1 MSPLLVTDQI
11 IIISYKTEIVFYQ
24 SILYLH
30 FMDKK
35 LSFIQESFT
44 IQEVE
49 ILNRYFTNTDK
60 PVFGLINLPDVVKGA
75 LFARYSRS
83 NKSLRRL
90 FLDEF
95 YSHSTNLATDGTST
109 AGLERASS
117 LYDKMILDFGDDSVA
132 QLGGAHIACEQVSNV
147 VTKVIEKGR
156 LASYLEQST
165 RYVYYNQK
173 INGQY
178 HYVTPPEIRGSES
191 ECLYRGYMDSLFDT
205 YTIILN
211 ELTPLLKNKYPKG
224 EKQTERAWEATIR
237 AKACDIV
244 RGLLPAS
251 TRSNLGIY
259 ANGQAFEYML
269 VKMYASD
276 NSEVIQYADMILQEL
291 RKIIPAFL
299 TRVDLEN
306 RGKLWSQYIKDI
318 LSDMNIVSK
327 NLFRSD
333 TPTIPARHTQNEV
346 NLVSWDKDGLNKIMQ
361 SILFEYTFSP
371 EAEIRE
377 KINAFTEEEKL
388 DILKK
393 YCGNRQNRRHKPG
406 RALETISYKFEVL
419 SDYGAFRDLQRHRM
433 LTLQWQKLSPQNGY
447 IIPIELEGLPRL
459 KKSYEDALI
468 KAEKIYEQLNKVFG
482 EEIAQYAI
490 PFAYRVRYEINMN
503 LREAIHF
510 IELRSQKQGHY
521 SYRKVCIDMYDSIIN
536 KAGHRFVDNCM
547 EFVDRNFYD
556 LSREDAENKKDKN
569 VK

>member
-1 MSPLLVTDQI
+1 MSKQ
-11 IIISYKTEIVFYQ
+11 
-24 SILYLH
+24 LY
-30 FMDKK
+30 
-35 LSFIQESFT
+35 FIQESFT
-44 IQEVE
+44 DQELE
-49 ILNRYFTNTDK
+49 ILNKYFTNTDK

-95 YSHSTNLATDGTST
+95 YTHSTKLTTDSMPV
-109 AGLERASS
+109 AGMERASS

-132 QLGGAHIACEQVSNV
+132 QLGGAHIACEQVSNIL
-147 VTKVIEKGR
+147 TKIIEKGR
-156 LASYLEQST
+156 IASYLEQST
-165 RYVYYNQK
+165 RYVYYNKK

-178 HYVTPPEIRGSES
+178 HYVIPPEIAGSPLES
-191 ECLYRGYMDSLFDT
+191 LYKEYMDFLFDT
-205 YTIILN
+205 YTEILE
-211 ELTPLLKNKYPKG
+211 ELTPILKKKYPQG
-224 EKQTERAWEATIR
+224 EKQTDRAWEAIIR

-251 TRSNLGIY
+251 TRSNLGVY

-276 NSEVIQYADMILQEL
+276 NAEVIQYADMILHEL

-318 LSDMNIVSK
+318 HSDMNGVTKSLLKKETVALPI
-327 NLFRSD
+327 
-333 TPTIPARHTQNEV
+333 RHTQNEV
-346 NLVSWDKDGLNKIMQ
+346 NLITWDKDGLDKIIQ
-361 SILFEYTFSP
+361 SILFEYTFES
-371 EAEIRE
+371 E
-377 KINAFTEEEKL
+377 KDIQKRIETFTEEEKR

-433 LTLQWQKLSPQNGY
+433 LTLEWQKLSPRNGY
-447 IIPIELEGLPRL
+447 IIPIELEDLPRL
-459 KKSYEDALI
+459 KKLYENALI
-468 KAEKIYEQLNKVFG
+468 KSEGIYEKINDAFG
-482 EEIAQYAI
+482 EEVAQYVI
-490 PFAYRVRYEINMN
+490 PFAYRVRYEICMN
-503 LREAIHF
+503 LREATHF

-521 SYRKVCIDMYDSIIN
+521 SYRKVCIDMHDLIIN
-536 KAGHRFVDNCM
+536 KAKHDFVDDCM
-547 EFVDRNFYD
+547 KFVDKNFYD
-556 LSREDAENKKDKN
+556 LSREDAENKKDRKL
-569 VK
+569 

>member
-1 MSPLLVTDQI
+1 MSKQ
-11 IIISYKTEIVFYQ
+11 
-24 SILYLH
+24 LY
-30 FMDKK
+30 
-35 LSFIQESFT
+35 FIQESFT
-44 IQEVE
+44 DQELE
-49 ILNRYFTNTDK
+49 ILNKYSTNTDK

-95 YSHSTNLATDGTST
+95 YTHSTKLTTDSMPV
-109 AGLERASS
+109 AGMERASS

-132 QLGGAHIACEQVSNV
+132 QLGGAHIACEQVSNIL
-147 VTKVIEKGR
+147 TKIIEKGR
-156 LASYLEQST
+156 IASYLEQST
-165 RYVYYNQK
+165 RYVYYNKK

-178 HYVTPPEIRGSES
+178 HYVIPPEIAGSPLES
-191 ECLYRGYMDSLFDT
+191 LYKEYMDFLFDT
-205 YTIILN
+205 YTEILE
-211 ELTPLLKNKYPKG
+211 ELTPILKKKYPQG
-224 EKQTERAWEATIR
+224 EKQTDRAWEAIIR

-251 TRSNLGIY
+251 TRSNLGVY

-276 NSEVIQYADMILQEL
+276 NAEVIQYADMILHEL

-318 LSDMNIVSK
+318 HSDMNGVVKSLLKKETVALPI
-327 NLFRSD
+327 
-333 TPTIPARHTQNEV
+333 RHTQNEV
-346 NLVSWDKDGLNKIMQ
+346 NLIAWDKDGLDKIIQ
-361 SILFEYTFSP
+361 SILFEYTFES
-371 EAEIRE
+371 E
-377 KINAFTEEEKL
+377 KDIQKRIETFTEEEKR

-433 LTLQWQKLSPQNGY
+433 LTLEWQKLSPRNGY
-447 IIPIELEGLPRL
+447 IIPIELEDLPRL
-459 KKSYEDALI
+459 KKLYENALI
-468 KAEKIYEQLNKVFG
+468 KSEGIYEKINDAFG
-482 EEIAQYAI
+482 EEVAQYVI
-490 PFAYRVRYEINMN
+490 PFAYRVRYEICMN
-503 LREAIHF
+503 LREATHF

-521 SYRKVCIDMYDSIIN
+521 SYRKVCIDMHDLIIN
-536 KAGHRFVDNCM
+536 KAKHDFVDDCM
-547 EFVDRNFYD
+547 KFVDKNFYD
-556 LSREDAENKKDKN
+556 LSREDAENKKDRKL
-569 VK
+569 

>member
-1 MSPLLVTDQI
+1 MSKQ
-11 IIISYKTEIVFYQ
+11 
-24 SILYLH
+24 LY
-30 FMDKK
+30 
-35 LSFIQESFT
+35 FIQESFT
-44 IQEVE
+44 DQELE
-49 ILNRYFTNTDK
+49 ILNKYFTNTDK

-95 YSHSTNLATDGTST
+95 YTHSTKLTTDSMPV
-109 AGLERASS
+109 AGMERASS

-132 QLGGAHIACEQVSNV
+132 QLGGAHIACEQVSNIL
-147 VTKVIEKGR
+147 TKIIEKGR
-156 LASYLEQST
+156 IASYLEQST
-165 RYVYYNQK
+165 RYVYYNKK

-178 HYVTPPEIRGSES
+178 HYVIPPEIAGSPLES
-191 ECLYRGYMDSLFDT
+191 LYMEYMDFLFDT
-205 YTIILN
+205 YTEILE
-211 ELTPLLKNKYPKG
+211 ELTPILKKKYPQG
-224 EKQTERAWEATIR
+224 EKQTDRAWEAIIR

-251 TRSNLGIY
+251 TRSNLGVY

-276 NSEVIQYADMILQEL
+276 NAEVIQYADMILHEL

-318 LSDMNIVSK
+318 HSDMNGVVKSLLKKETVALPI
-327 NLFRSD
+327 
-333 TPTIPARHTQNEV
+333 RHTQNEV
-346 NLVSWDKDGLNKIMQ
+346 NLIAWDKDGLDKIIQ
-361 SILFEYTFSP
+361 SILFEYTFES
-371 EAEIRE
+371 E
-377 KINAFTEEEKL
+377 KDIQKRIETFTEEEKR

-433 LTLQWQKLSPQNGY
+433 LTLEWQKLSPRNGY
-447 IIPIELEGLPRL
+447 IIPIELEDLPRL
-459 KKSYEDALI
+459 KKLYENALI
-468 KAEKIYEQLNKVFG
+468 KSEGIYEKINDAFG
-482 EEIAQYAI
+482 EEVAQYVI
-490 PFAYRVRYEINMN
+490 PFAYRVRYEICMN
-503 LREAIHF
+503 LREATHF

-521 SYRKVCIDMYDSIIN
+521 SYRKVCIDMHDLIIN
-536 KAGHRFVDNCM
+536 KAKHDFVDDCM
-547 EFVDRNFYD
+547 KFVDKNFYD
-556 LSREDAENKKDKN
+556 LSREDAENKKDRKL
-569 VK
+569 

>member
-1 MSPLLVTDQI
+1 MSKQ
-11 IIISYKTEIVFYQ
+11 
-24 SILYLH
+24 LY
-30 FMDKK
+30 
-35 LSFIQESFT
+35 FIQESFT
-44 IQEVE
+44 DQELE
-49 ILNRYFTNTDK
+49 ILNKYFTNTDK

-95 YSHSTNLATDGTST
+95 YTHSTKLTTDSMPV
-109 AGLERASS
+109 AGMERASS

-132 QLGGAHIACEQVSNV
+132 QLGGAHIACEQVSNIL
-147 VTKVIEKGR
+147 TKIIEKGR
-156 LASYLEQST
+156 IASYLEQST
-165 RYVYYNQK
+165 RYVYYNKK

-178 HYVTPPEIRGSES
+178 HYVIPPEIAGSPLES
-191 ECLYRGYMDSLFDT
+191 LYKEYMDFLFDT
-205 YTIILN
+205 YTEILE
-211 ELTPLLKNKYPKG
+211 ELTPILKKKYPQG
-224 EKQTERAWEATIR
+224 EKQTDRAWEAIIR

-251 TRSNLGIY
+251 TRSNLGVY

-276 NSEVIQYADMILQEL
+276 NAEVIQYADMILHEL

-318 LSDMNIVSK
+318 HSDMNGVVKSLLKKETVALPI
-327 NLFRSD
+327 
-333 TPTIPARHTQNEV
+333 RHTQNEV
-346 NLVSWDKDGLNKIMQ
+346 NLIAWDKDGLDKIIQ
-361 SILFEYTFSP
+361 SILFEYTFES
-371 EAEIRE
+371 E
-377 KINAFTEEEKL
+377 KDIQKRIETFTEEEKR

-433 LTLQWQKLSPQNGY
+433 LTLEWQKLSPRNGY
-447 IIPIELEGLPRL
+447 IIPIELEDLPRL
-459 KKSYEDALI
+459 KKLYENALI
-468 KAEKIYEQLNKVFG
+468 KSEGIDDKINDAFG
-482 EEIAQYAI
+482 EEVAQYVI
-490 PFAYRVRYEINMN
+490 PFAYRVRYEICMN
-503 LREAIHF
+503 LREATHF

-521 SYRKVCIDMYDSIIN
+521 SYRKVCIDMHDLIIN
-536 KAGHRFVDNCM
+536 KAKHDFVDDCM
-547 EFVDRNFYD
+547 KFVDKNFYD
-556 LSREDAENKKDKN
+556 LSREDAENKKDRKL
-569 VK
+569 

>member
-1 MSPLLVTDQI
+1 MSKQ
-11 IIISYKTEIVFYQ
+11 
-24 SILYLH
+24 LY
-30 FMDKK
+30 
-35 LSFIQESFT
+35 FIQESFT
-44 IQEVE
+44 DQELE
-49 ILNRYFTNTDK
+49 ILNKYFTNTDK

-95 YSHSTNLATDGTST
+95 YTHSTKLTTDSMPV
-109 AGLERASS
+109 AGMERASS

-132 QLGGAHIACEQVSNV
+132 QLGGAHIACEQVSNIL
-147 VTKVIEKGR
+147 TKIIEKGR
-156 LASYLEQST
+156 IASYLEQST
-165 RYVYYNQK
+165 RYVYYNKK

-178 HYVTPPEIRGSES
+178 HYVIPPEIAGSPLES
-191 ECLYRGYMDSLFDT
+191 LYKEYMDFLFDT
-205 YTIILN
+205 YTEILE
-211 ELTPLLKNKYPKG
+211 ELTPILKKKYPQG
-224 EKQTERAWEATIR
+224 EKQTDRAWEAIIR

-251 TRSNLGIY
+251 TRSNLGVY

-276 NSEVIQYADMILQEL
+276 NAEVIQYADMILHEL

-318 LSDMNIVSK
+318 RSEMNGVAKSLLKKETVARPI
-327 NLFRSD
+327 
-333 TPTIPARHTQNEV
+333 RHTQNEV
-346 NLVSWDKDGLNKIMQ
+346 NLIAWDKDGLDKIIQ
-361 SILFEYTFSP
+361 SILFEYTFES
-371 EAEIRE
+371 E
-377 KINAFTEEEKL
+377 KDIQKRIETFTEEEKR

-433 LTLQWQKLSPQNGY
+433 LTLEWQKLSPRNGY
-447 IIPIELEGLPRL
+447 IIPIELEDLPRL
-459 KKSYEDALI
+459 KKLYENALI
-468 KAEKIYEQLNKVFG
+468 KSEGIYEKINDAFG
-482 EEIAQYAI
+482 EEVAQYVI
-490 PFAYRVRYEINMN
+490 PFAYRVRYEICMN
-503 LREAIHF
+503 LREATHF

-521 SYRKVCIDMYDSIIN
+521 SYRKVCIDMHDLIIN
-536 KAGHRFVDNCM
+536 KAKHDFVDDCM
-547 EFVDRNFYD
+547 KFVDKNFYD
-556 LSREDAENKKDKN
+556 LSREDAENKKDRKL
-569 VK
+569 

>member
-1 MSPLLVTDQI
+1 MSKQ
-11 IIISYKTEIVFYQ
+11 
-24 SILYLH
+24 LY
-30 FMDKK
+30 
-35 LSFIQESFT
+35 FIHESFT
-44 IQEVE
+44 DQELE
-49 ILNRYFTNTDK
+49 ILNKYFTNTDK

-95 YSHSTNLATDGTST
+95 YTHSTKLTTDSMPV
-109 AGLERASS
+109 AGMERASS

-132 QLGGAHIACEQVSNV
+132 QLGGAHIACEQVSNIL
-147 VTKVIEKGR
+147 TKIIEKGR
-156 LASYLEQST
+156 IASYLEQST
-165 RYVYYNQK
+165 RYVYYNKK

-178 HYVTPPEIRGSES
+178 HYVIPPEIAGSPLES
-191 ECLYRGYMDSLFDT
+191 LYKEYMDFLFDT
-205 YTIILN
+205 YTEILE
-211 ELTPLLKNKYPKG
+211 ELTPILKKKYPQG
-224 EKQTERAWEATIR
+224 EKQTDRAWEAIIR

-251 TRSNLGIY
+251 TRSNLGVY

-276 NSEVIQYADMILQEL
+276 NAEVIQYADMILHEL

-318 LSDMNIVSK
+318 HSDMNGVVKSLLKKETVALPI
-327 NLFRSD
+327 
-333 TPTIPARHTQNEV
+333 RHTQNEV
-346 NLVSWDKDGLNKIMQ
+346 NLIAWDKDGLDKIIQ
-361 SILFEYTFSP
+361 SILFEYTFES
-371 EAEIRE
+371 E
-377 KINAFTEEEKL
+377 KDIQKRIETFTEEEKR

-433 LTLQWQKLSPQNGY
+433 LTLEWQKLSPRNGY
-447 IIPIELEGLPRL
+447 IIPIELEDLPRL
-459 KKSYEDALI
+459 KKLYENALI
-468 KAEKIYEQLNKVFG
+468 KSEGIYEKINDAFG
-482 EEIAQYAI
+482 EEVAQYVI
-490 PFAYRVRYEINMN
+490 PFAYRVRYEICMN
-503 LREAIHF
+503 LREATHF

-521 SYRKVCIDMYDSIIN
+521 SYRKVCIDMHDLIIN
-536 KAGHRFVDNCM
+536 KAKHDFVDDCM
-547 EFVDRNFYD
+547 KFVDKNFYD
-556 LSREDAENKKDKN
+556 LSREDAENKKDRKL
-569 VK
+569 

>member
-1 MSPLLVTDQI
+1 MSKQ
-11 IIISYKTEIVFYQ
+11 
-24 SILYLH
+24 LY
-30 FMDKK
+30 
-35 LSFIQESFT
+35 FIQESFT
-44 IQEVE
+44 DQELE
-49 ILNRYFTNTDK
+49 ILNKYFTNTDK

-95 YSHSTNLATDGTST
+95 YTHSTKLTTDSMPV
-109 AGLERASS
+109 AGMERASS

-132 QLGGAHIACEQVSNV
+132 QLGGAHIACEQVSNIL
-147 VTKVIEKGR
+147 TKIIEKGR
-156 LASYLEQST
+156 IASYLEQST
-165 RYVYYNQK
+165 RYVYYNKK

-178 HYVTPPEIRGSES
+178 HYVIPPEIAGSPLES
-191 ECLYRGYMDSLFDT
+191 LYKEYMDFLFDT
-205 YTIILN
+205 YTEILE
-211 ELTPLLKNKYPKG
+211 ELTPILKKKYPQG
-224 EKQTERAWEATIR
+224 EKQTDRAWEAIIR

-251 TRSNLGIY
+251 TRSNLGVY

-276 NSEVIQYADMILQEL
+276 NAEVIQYADMILHEL

-318 LSDMNIVSK
+318 HSDMNGVVKSLLKKETVALPI
-327 NLFRSD
+327 
-333 TPTIPARHTQNEV
+333 RHTQNEV
-346 NLVSWDKDGLNKIMQ
+346 NLIAWDKDGLDKIIQ
-361 SILFEYTFSP
+361 SILFEYTFES
-371 EAEIRE
+371 E
-377 KINAFTEEEKL
+377 KDIQKRIETFTEEEKR

-433 LTLQWQKLSPQNGY
+433 LTLEWQKLSPRNGY
-447 IIPIELEGLPRL
+447 IIPIELEDLPRL
-459 KKSYEDALI
+459 KKLYENALI
-468 KAEKIYEQLNKVFG
+468 KSEGIYEKINDAFG
-482 EEIAQYAI
+482 EEVAQYVI
-490 PFAYRVRYEINMN
+490 PFAYRVRYEICMN
-503 LREAIHF
+503 LREATHF

-521 SYRKVCIDMYDSIIN
+521 SYRKVCIDMLDLIIN
-536 KAGHRFVDNCM
+536 KAKHDFVDDCM
-547 EFVDRNFYD
+547 KFVDKNFYD
-556 LSREDAENKKDKN
+556 LSREDAENKKDRKL
-569 VK
+569 

>member
-1 MSPLLVTDQI
+1 MSKQ
-11 IIISYKTEIVFYQ
+11 
-24 SILYLH
+24 LY
-30 FMDKK
+30 
-35 LSFIQESFT
+35 FIQESFT
-44 IQEVE
+44 DQELE
-49 ILNRYFTNTDK
+49 ILNKYFTNTDK

-95 YSHSTNLATDGTST
+95 YTHSTKLTTDSMPV
-109 AGLERASS
+109 AGMERASS

-132 QLGGAHIACEQVSNV
+132 QLGGAHIACEQVSNIL
-147 VTKVIEKGR
+147 TKIIEKGR
-156 LASYLEQST
+156 IASYLEQST
-165 RYVYYNQK
+165 RYVYYNKK

-178 HYVTPPEIRGSES
+178 HYVIPPEIAGSPLES
-191 ECLYRGYMDSLFDT
+191 LYKEYMDFLFDT
-205 YTIILN
+205 YTEILE
-211 ELTPLLKNKYPKG
+211 ELTPILKKKYPQG
-224 EKQTERAWEATIR
+224 EKQTDRAWEAIIR

-251 TRSNLGIY
+251 TRSNLGVY

-276 NSEVIQYADMILQEL
+276 NAEVIQYADMILHEL

-318 LSDMNIVSK
+318 HSDMNGVVKSLLKKETVALPI
-327 NLFRSD
+327 
-333 TPTIPARHTQNEV
+333 RHTQNEV
-346 NLVSWDKDGLNKIMQ
+346 NLIAWDKDGLDKIIQ
-361 SILFEYTFSP
+361 SILFEYTFES
-371 EAEIRE
+371 E
-377 KINAFTEEEKL
+377 KDIQKRIEAFTEEEKR

-433 LTLQWQKLSPQNGY
+433 LTLEWQKLSPRNGY
-447 IIPIELEGLPRL
+447 IIPIELEDLPRL
-459 KKSYEDALI
+459 KKLYENALI
-468 KAEKIYEQLNKVFG
+468 KSEGIYEKINDAFG
-482 EEIAQYAI
+482 EEVAQYVI
-490 PFAYRVRYEINMN
+490 PFAYRVRYEICMN
-503 LREAIHF
+503 LREATHF

-521 SYRKVCIDMYDSIIN
+521 SYRKVCIDMHDLIIN
-536 KAGHRFVDNCM
+536 KAKHDFVDDCM
-547 EFVDRNFYD
+547 KFVDKNFYD
-556 LSREDAENKKDKN
+556 LSREDAENKKDRKL
-569 VK
+569 

>member
-1 MSPLLVTDQI
+1 MSKQ
-11 IIISYKTEIVFYQ
+11 
-24 SILYLH
+24 LY
-30 FMDKK
+30 
-35 LSFIQESFT
+35 FIQESFT
-44 IQEVE
+44 DQELE
-49 ILNRYFTNTDK
+49 ILNKYFTNTDK

-95 YSHSTNLATDGTST
+95 YTHSTKLTTDSMPV
-109 AGLERASS
+109 AGMERASS

-132 QLGGAHIACEQVSNV
+132 QLGGAHIACEQVSNIL
-147 VTKVIEKGR
+147 TKIIEKGR
-156 LASYLEQST
+156 IASYLEQST
-165 RYVYYNQK
+165 RYVYYNKK

-178 HYVTPPEIRGSES
+178 HYVIPPEIAGSPLES
-191 ECLYRGYMDSLFDT
+191 LYKEYMDFLFDT
-205 YTIILN
+205 YTEILE
-211 ELTPLLKNKYPKG
+211 ELTPILKKKYPQG
-224 EKQTERAWEATIR
+224 EKQTDRAWEAIIR

-251 TRSNLGIY
+251 TRSNLGVY

-276 NSEVIQYADMILQEL
+276 NAEVIQYADMILHEL

-318 LSDMNIVSK
+318 HSDMNGVVKSLLKKETVALPI
-327 NLFRSD
+327 
-333 TPTIPARHTQNEV
+333 RHTQNEV
-346 NLVSWDKDGLNKIMQ
+346 NLIAWDKDGLDKIIQ
-361 SILFEYTFSP
+361 SILFEYTFES
-371 EAEIRE
+371 E
-377 KINAFTEEEKL
+377 KDIQKRIETFTEEEKR

-433 LTLQWQKLSPQNGY
+433 LTLEWQKLSPRNGY
-447 IIPIELEGLPRL
+447 IIPIELEDLPRL
-459 KKSYEDALI
+459 KKLYENALI
-468 KAEKIYEQLNKVFG
+468 KSEGIYEKINDAFG
-482 EEIAQYAI
+482 EEVAQYVI
-490 PFAYRVRYEINMN
+490 PFAYRVRYEICMN
-503 LREAIHF
+503 LREATHF

-521 SYRKVCIDMYDSIIN
+521 SYRKVCIDMHDLIIN
-536 KAGHRFVDNCM
+536 KSKHDFVDDCM
-547 EFVDRNFYD
+547 KFVDKNFYD
-556 LSREDAENKKDKN
+556 LSREDAENKKDRKL
-569 VK
+569 

>member
-1 MSPLLVTDQI
+1 MSKQ
-11 IIISYKTEIVFYQ
+11 
-24 SILYLH
+24 LY
-30 FMDKK
+30 
-35 LSFIQESFT
+35 FIQESFT
-44 IQEVE
+44 DQELE
-49 ILNRYFTNTDK
+49 ILNKYFTNTDK

-95 YSHSTNLATDGTST
+95 YTHSTKLTTDSMPV
-109 AGLERASS
+109 AGMERASS

-132 QLGGAHIACEQVSNV
+132 QLGGAHIACEQVSNIL
-147 VTKVIEKGR
+147 TKIIEKGR
-156 LASYLEQST
+156 IASYLEQST
-165 RYVYYNQK
+165 RYVYYNKK

-178 HYVTPPEIRGSES
+178 HYVIPPEIAGSPLES
-191 ECLYRGYMDSLFDT
+191 LYKEYMDFLFDT
-205 YTIILN
+205 YTEILE
-211 ELTPLLKNKYPKG
+211 ELTPILKKKYPQG
-224 EKQTERAWEATIR
+224 EKQTDRAWEAIIR

-251 TRSNLGIY
+251 TRSNLGVY

-276 NSEVIQYADMILQEL
+276 NTEVIQYADMILHEL

-318 LSDMNIVSK
+318 HSDMNGVTKSLLKKETVALPI
-327 NLFRSD
+327 
-333 TPTIPARHTQNEV
+333 RHTQNEV
-346 NLVSWDKDGLNKIMQ
+346 NLIAWDKDGLDKIIQ
-361 SILFEYTFSP
+361 SILFEYTFES
-371 EAEIRE
+371 E
-377 KINAFTEEEKL
+377 KDIQKRIETFTEEEKR

-433 LTLQWQKLSPQNGY
+433 LTLEWQKLSPRNGY
-447 IIPIELEGLPRL
+447 IIPIELEDLPRL
-459 KKSYEDALI
+459 KKLYENALI
-468 KAEKIYEQLNKVFG
+468 KSEGIYEKINDAFG
-482 EEIAQYAI
+482 EEVAQYVI
-490 PFAYRVRYEINMN
+490 PFAYRVRYEICMN
-503 LREAIHF
+503 LREATHF

-521 SYRKVCIDMYDSIIN
+521 SYRKVCIDMHDLIIN
-536 KAGHRFVDNCM
+536 KAKHDFVDDCM
-547 EFVDRNFYD
+547 KFVDKNFYD
-556 LSREDAENKKDKN
+556 LSREDAENKKDRKL
-569 VK
+569 

>member
-1 MSPLLVTDQI
+1 MSKQ
-11 IIISYKTEIVFYQ
+11 
-24 SILYLH
+24 LY
-30 FMDKK
+30 
-35 LSFIQESFT
+35 FIQESFT
-44 IQEVE
+44 DQELE
-49 ILNRYFTNTDK
+49 ILNKYFTNTDK

-95 YSHSTNLATDGTST
+95 YTHSTKLTTDSMPV
-109 AGLERASS
+109 AGMERASS

-132 QLGGAHIACEQVSNV
+132 QLGGAQIACEQVSNIL
-147 VTKVIEKGR
+147 TKIIEKGR
-156 LASYLEQST
+156 IASYLEQST
-165 RYVYYNQK
+165 RYVYYNKK

-178 HYVTPPEIRGSES
+178 HYVIPPEIAGSPLES
-191 ECLYRGYMDSLFDT
+191 LYKEYMDFLFDT
-205 YTIILN
+205 YTEILE
-211 ELTPLLKNKYPKG
+211 ELTPILKKKYPQG
-224 EKQTERAWEATIR
+224 EKQTDRAWEAIIR

-251 TRSNLGIY
+251 TRSNLGVY

-276 NSEVIQYADMILQEL
+276 NAEVIQYADMILHEL

-318 LSDMNIVSK
+318 HSDMNGVVKSLLKKETVALPI
-327 NLFRSD
+327 
-333 TPTIPARHTQNEV
+333 RHTQNEV
-346 NLVSWDKDGLNKIMQ
+346 NLIAWDKDGLDKIIQ
-361 SILFEYTFSP
+361 SILFEYTFES
-371 EAEIRE
+371 E
-377 KINAFTEEEKL
+377 KDIQKRIETFTEEEKR

-433 LTLQWQKLSPQNGY
+433 LTLEWQKLSPRNGY
-447 IIPIELEGLPRL
+447 IIPIELEDLPRL
-459 KKSYEDALI
+459 KKLYENALI
-468 KAEKIYEQLNKVFG
+468 KSEGIYEKINDAFG
-482 EEIAQYAI
+482 EEVAQYVI
-490 PFAYRVRYEINMN
+490 PFAYRVRYEICMN
-503 LREAIHF
+503 LREATHF

-521 SYRKVCIDMYDSIIN
+521 SYRKVCIDMHDLIIN
-536 KAGHRFVDNCM
+536 KAKHDFVDDCM
-547 EFVDRNFYD
+547 KFVDKNFYD
-556 LSREDAENKKDKN
+556 LSREDAENKKDRKL
-569 VK
+569 

>member
-1 MSPLLVTDQI
+1 MSKQ
-11 IIISYKTEIVFYQ
+11 
-24 SILYLH
+24 LY
-30 FMDKK
+30 
-35 LSFIQESFT
+35 FIQESFT
-44 IQEVE
+44 DQELE
-49 ILNRYFTNTDK
+49 ILNKYFTNTDK

-95 YSHSTNLATDGTST
+95 YTHSTKLTTDSMPV
-109 AGLERASS
+109 AGMERASS

-132 QLGGAHIACEQVSNV
+132 QLGGAHIACEQVSNIL
-147 VTKVIEKGR
+147 TKIIEKGR
-156 LASYLEQST
+156 IASYLEQST
-165 RYVYYNQK
+165 RYVYYNKK

-178 HYVTPPEIRGSES
+178 HYVIPPEIAGSPLES
-191 ECLYRGYMDSLFDT
+191 LYKEYMDFLFDT
-205 YTIILN
+205 YTEILE
-211 ELTPLLKNKYPKG
+211 ELTPILKKKYPQG
-224 EKQTERAWEATIR
+224 EKQTDRAWEAIIR

-251 TRSNLGIY
+251 TRSNLGVY

-276 NSEVIQYADMILQEL
+276 NAEVIQYADMILHEL

-318 LSDMNIVSK
+318 HSDMNGVVKSLLKKETVALPI
-327 NLFRSD
+327 
-333 TPTIPARHTQNEV
+333 RHTQNEV
-346 NLVSWDKDGLNKIMQ
+346 NLIAWDKDGLDKIIQ
-361 SILFEYTFSP
+361 SILFEYTFES
-371 EAEIRE
+371 E
-377 KINAFTEEEKL
+377 KDIQKRIETFTEEEKR

-433 LTLQWQKLSPQNGY
+433 LTLEWQKLSPRNGY
-447 IIPIELEGLPRL
+447 IIPIELEDLPRL
-459 KKSYEDALI
+459 KKLYENALI
-468 KAEKIYEQLNKVFG
+468 KSEGIYEKINDAFG
-482 EEIAQYAI
+482 EEVAQYVI
-490 PFAYRVRYEINMN
+490 PFAYRVRYEICTN
-503 LREAIHF
+503 LREATHF

-521 SYRKVCIDMYDSIIN
+521 SYRKVCIDMHDLIIN
-536 KAGHRFVDNCM
+536 KAKHDFVDDCM
-547 EFVDRNFYD
+547 KFVDKNFYD
-556 LSREDAENKKDKN
+556 LSREDAENKKDRKL
-569 VK
+569 

>member
-1 MSPLLVTDQI
+1 MSKQ
-11 IIISYKTEIVFYQ
+11 
-24 SILYLH
+24 LY
-30 FMDKK
+30 
-35 LSFIQESFT
+35 FIQESFT
-44 IQEVE
+44 DQELE
-49 ILNRYFTNTDK
+49 ILNKYFTNTDK

-95 YSHSTNLATDGTST
+95 YTHSTKLTTDSMPV
-109 AGLERASS
+109 AGMERASS

-132 QLGGAHIACEQVSNV
+132 QLGGAHIACEQVSNIL
-147 VTKVIEKGR
+147 TKIIEKGR
-156 LASYLEQST
+156 IASYLEQST
-165 RYVYYNQK
+165 RYVYYNKK

-178 HYVTPPEIRGSES
+178 HYVIPPEIAGSPLES
-191 ECLYRGYMDSLFDT
+191 LYKEYMDFLFDT
-205 YTIILN
+205 YTEILE
-211 ELTPLLKNKYPKG
+211 ELTPILKKKYPQG
-224 EKQTERAWEATIR
+224 EKHTDRAWEAIIR

-251 TRSNLGIY
+251 TRSNLGVY

-276 NSEVIQYADMILQEL
+276 NAEVIQYADMILHEL

-318 LSDMNIVSK
+318 HSDMNGVVKSLLKKETVALPI
-327 NLFRSD
+327 
-333 TPTIPARHTQNEV
+333 RHTQNEV
-346 NLVSWDKDGLNKIMQ
+346 NLIAWDKDGLDKIIQ
-361 SILFEYTFSP
+361 SILFEYTFES
-371 EAEIRE
+371 E
-377 KINAFTEEEKL
+377 KDIQKRIETFTEEEKR

-433 LTLQWQKLSPQNGY
+433 LTLEWQKLSPRNGY
-447 IIPIELEGLPRL
+447 IIPIELEDLPRL
-459 KKSYEDALI
+459 KKLYENALI
-468 KAEKIYEQLNKVFG
+468 KSEGIYEKINDAFG
-482 EEIAQYAI
+482 EEVAQYVI
-490 PFAYRVRYEINMN
+490 PFAYRVRYEICMN
-503 LREAIHF
+503 LREATHF

-521 SYRKVCIDMYDSIIN
+521 SYRKVCIDMHDLIIN
-536 KAGHRFVDNCM
+536 KAKHDFVDDCM
-547 EFVDRNFYD
+547 KFVDKNFYD
-556 LSREDAENKKDKN
+556 LSREDAENKKDRKL
-569 VK
+569 

>member
-1 MSPLLVTDQI
+1 MSKQ
-11 IIISYKTEIVFYQ
+11 
-24 SILYLH
+24 LY
-30 FMDKK
+30 
-35 LSFIQESFT
+35 FIQESFT
-44 IQEVE
+44 DQELE
-49 ILNRYFTNTDK
+49 ILNKYFTNTDK

-95 YSHSTNLATDGTST
+95 YTHSTKLTTDSMPV
-109 AGLERASS
+109 AGMERASS

-132 QLGGAHIACEQVSNV
+132 QLGGAHIACEQVSNIL
-147 VTKVIEKGR
+147 TKIIEKGR
-156 LASYLEQST
+156 IASYLEQST
-165 RYVYYNQK
+165 PYVYYNKK

-178 HYVTPPEIRGSES
+178 HYVIPPEIAGSPLES
-191 ECLYRGYMDSLFDT
+191 LYKEYMDFLFDT
-205 YTIILN
+205 YTEILE
-211 ELTPLLKNKYPKG
+211 ELTPILKKKYPQG
-224 EKQTERAWEATIR
+224 EKQTDRAWEAIIR

-251 TRSNLGIY
+251 TRSNLGVY

-276 NSEVIQYADMILQEL
+276 NAEVIQYADMILHEL

-318 LSDMNIVSK
+318 HSDMNGVVKSLLKKETVALPI
-327 NLFRSD
+327 
-333 TPTIPARHTQNEV
+333 RHTQNEV
-346 NLVSWDKDGLNKIMQ
+346 NLIAWDKDGLDKIIQ
-361 SILFEYTFSP
+361 SILFEYTFES
-371 EAEIRE
+371 E
-377 KINAFTEEEKL
+377 KDIQKRIETFTEEEKR

-433 LTLQWQKLSPQNGY
+433 LTLEWQKLSPRNGY
-447 IIPIELEGLPRL
+447 IIPIELEDLPRL
-459 KKSYEDALI
+459 KKLYENALI
-468 KAEKIYEQLNKVFG
+468 KSEGIYEKINDAFG
-482 EEIAQYAI
+482 EEVAQYVI
-490 PFAYRVRYEINMN
+490 PFAYRVRYEICMN
-503 LREAIHF
+503 LREATHF

-521 SYRKVCIDMYDSIIN
+521 SYRKVCIDMHDLIIN
-536 KAGHRFVDNCM
+536 KAKHDFVDDCM
-547 EFVDRNFYD
+547 KFVDKNFYD
-556 LSREDAENKKDKN
+556 LSREDAENKKDRKL
-569 VK
+569 

>member
-1 MSPLLVTDQI
+1 MSKQ
-11 IIISYKTEIVFYQ
+11 
-24 SILYLH
+24 LY
-30 FMDKK
+30 
-35 LSFIQESFT
+35 FIQESFT
-44 IQEVE
+44 DQELE
-49 ILNRYFTNTDK
+49 ILNKYFTNTDK

-95 YSHSTNLATDGTST
+95 YTHSTKLTTDSMPV
-109 AGLERASS
+109 AGMERASS

-132 QLGGAHIACEQVSNV
+132 QLGGAHIACEQVSNIL
-147 VTKVIEKGR
+147 TKIIEKGR
-156 LASYLEQST
+156 IASYLEQST
-165 RYVYYNQK
+165 RYVYYNKK

-178 HYVTPPEIRGSES
+178 HYVIPPEIAGSPLES
-191 ECLYRGYMDSLFDT
+191 LYKEYMDFLFDT
-205 YTIILN
+205 YTEILE
-211 ELTPLLKNKYPKG
+211 ELTPILKKKYPQG
-224 EKQTERAWEATIR
+224 EKQTDRAWEAIIR

-251 TRSNLGIY
+251 TRSNLGVY

-276 NSEVIQYADMILQEL
+276 NAEVIQYADMILHEL

-318 LSDMNIVSK
+318 HSDMNGVTKSLLKKETVALPI
-327 NLFRSD
+327 
-333 TPTIPARHTQNEV
+333 RHTQNEV
-346 NLVSWDKDGLNKIMQ
+346 NLIAWDKDGLDKIIQ
-361 SILFEYTFSP
+361 SILFEYTFES
-371 EAEIRE
+371 E
-377 KINAFTEEEKL
+377 KDIQKRIETFTEEEKR

-433 LTLQWQKLSPQNGY
+433 LTLEWQKLSPRNGY
-447 IIPIELEGLPRL
+447 IIPIELEDLPRL
-459 KKSYEDALI
+459 KKLYENALI
-468 KAEKIYEQLNKVFG
+468 KSEGIYEKINDAFG
-482 EEIAQYAI
+482 EEVAQYVI
-490 PFAYRVRYEINMN
+490 PFAYRVRYEICMN
-503 LREAIHF
+503 LREATHF

-521 SYRKVCIDMYDSIIN
+521 SYRKVCIDMHDLIIN
-536 KAGHRFVDNCM
+536 KAKHDFVDDCM
-547 EFVDRNFYD
+547 KFVDKNFYD
-556 LSREDAENKKDKN
+556 LSREDAENKKDRKL
-569 VK
+569 

>member
-1 MSPLLVTDQI
+1 MSKQ
-11 IIISYKTEIVFYQ
+11 
-24 SILYLH
+24 LY
-30 FMDKK
+30 
-35 LSFIQESFT
+35 FIQESFT
-44 IQEVE
+44 DQELE
-49 ILNRYFTNTDK
+49 ILNKYFTNTDK

-95 YSHSTNLATDGTST
+95 YTHSTKLTTDSMPV
-109 AGLERASS
+109 AGMERASS

-132 QLGGAHIACEQVSNV
+132 QLGGAHIACEQVSNIL
-147 VTKVIEKGR
+147 TKIIEKGR
-156 LASYLEQST
+156 IASYLEQST
-165 RYVYYNQK
+165 RYVYYNKK

-178 HYVTPPEIRGSES
+178 HYVIPPEIAGSPLES
-191 ECLYRGYMDSLFDT
+191 LYKEYMDFLFDT
-205 YTIILN
+205 YTEILE
-211 ELTPLLKNKYPKG
+211 ELTPILKKKYPQG
-224 EKQTERAWEATIR
+224 EKQTDRAWEAIIR

-251 TRSNLGIY
+251 TRSNLGVY

-276 NSEVIQYADMILQEL
+276 NAEVIQYADMILHEL

-318 LSDMNIVSK
+318 HSEMNGVTKSLLKKETVALPI
-327 NLFRSD
+327 
-333 TPTIPARHTQNEV
+333 RHTQNEV
-346 NLVSWDKDGLNKIMQ
+346 NLIAWDKDGLDKIIQ
-361 SILFEYTFSP
+361 SILFEYTFES
-371 EAEIRE
+371 E
-377 KINAFTEEEKL
+377 KDIQKRIETFTEEEKR

-433 LTLQWQKLSPQNGY
+433 LTLEWQKLSPRNGY
-447 IIPIELEGLPRL
+447 IIPIELEDLPRL
-459 KKSYEDALI
+459 KKLYENALI
-468 KAEKIYEQLNKVFG
+468 KSEGIYEKINDAFG
-482 EEIAQYAI
+482 EEVAQYVI
-490 PFAYRVRYEINMN
+490 PFAYRVRYEICMN
-503 LREAIHF
+503 LREATHF

-521 SYRKVCIDMYDSIIN
+521 SYRKVCIDMHDLIIN
-536 KAGHRFVDNCM
+536 KAKHDFVDDCM
-547 EFVDRNFYD
+547 KFVDKNFYD
-556 LSREDAENKKDKN
+556 LSREDAENKKDRKL
-569 VK
+569 

>member
-1 MSPLLVTDQI
+1 
-11 IIISYKTEIVFYQ
+11 
-24 SILYLH
+24 
-30 FMDKK
+30 MDKK
-35 LSFIQESFT
+35 LSFIRESFT

-191 ECLYRGYMDSLFDT
+191 EYLYRGYMDSLFDT

-318 LSDMNIVSK
+318 HSDMNIVSK

-333 TPTIPARHTQNEV
+333 TPIIPVRHTHNEV
-346 NLVSWDKDGLNKIMQ
+346 NLVSWDKDGLNKIIQ
-361 SILFEYTFSP
+361 SILFEYTFAP

-377 KINAFTEEEKL
+377 KIDAFTEEEKL

-433 LTLQWQKLSPQNGY
+433 LTLQWQKLSPRNGY
-447 IIPIELEGLPRL
+447 ITPIELEELPRL
-459 KKSYEDALI
+459 KKSYEDALL
-468 KAEKIYEQLNKVFG
+468 KAEKIYEQLNKAFG

-521 SYRKVCIDMYDSIIN
+521 SYRKVCIDMHDSIIN
-536 KAGHRFVDNCM
+536 KAGHRFVDTCM
-547 EFVDRNFYD
+547 QFVDKNFYD
-556 LSREDAENKKDKN
+556 LSREDAENKKDK
-569 VK
+569 KH